1 MSVDG
6 TEFKITEPSPF
17 NPVWFSHKFQ
27 GPGLRYELGIA
38 IQTGWICWL
47 AGPFPPGEFNDQ
59 EIFKLGLMNY
69 LSPGEKV
76 EVDDGYRGPIPIRPK
91 SDFGGND
98 EWMKMKAEACARHKT
113 VNRNLKEFGILGSRF
128 HHSRHKHHLVVF
140 AVTAI
145 RQSEILDSRA
155 TYQIEYNIRR
165 NQEIAM

>member
-1 MSVDG
+1 MFHLPKILYQICFENKYEGSNGSECLMSVDG

-76 EVDDGYRGPIPIRPK
+76 GVD
-91 SDFGGND
+91 
-98 EWMKMKAEACARHKT
+98 
-113 VNRNLKEFGILGSRF
+113 NLIEITIYWQIL
-128 HHSRHKHHLVVF
+128 HTL
-140 AVTAI
+140 
-145 RQSEILDSRA
+145 Q
-155 TYQIEYNIRR
+155 
-165 NQEIAM
+165 